1 MSVNVSLDTASETP
15 RCIVTG
21 VLDFTTARV
30 ALHSMQPHIE
40 GNATLDIDLAGVTQS
55 NSAALA
61 LLIEWLASARRAGH
75 TVTFHHI
82 PDGLRQLAGVCQ
94 VDGLI

>member
-1 MSVNVSLDTASETP
+1 MSFSVSLDSGSETP
-15 RCIVTG
+15 RCVVTG
-21 VLDFTTARV
+21 ALDFTTARQ
-30 ALHSMQPHIE
+30 ALDAVVPHINS
-40 GNATLDIDLAGVTQS
+40 NAVLDIDLAGVTKS
-55 NSAALA
+55 NSAGLA
-61 LLIEWLASARRAGH
+61 LIIEWLASARRAGH